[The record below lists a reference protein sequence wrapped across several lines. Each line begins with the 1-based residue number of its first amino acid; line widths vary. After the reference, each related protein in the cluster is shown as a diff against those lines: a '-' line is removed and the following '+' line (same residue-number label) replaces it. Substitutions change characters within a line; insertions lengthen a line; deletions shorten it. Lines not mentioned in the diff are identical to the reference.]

1 MLCRAAWGSWYPIF
15 SGQSHQLIHIY
26 IRPQGRKPELALLN
40 KKYRPQG
47 RKPGRHAKFAWS
59 TRAHHH
65 GNTTTTAKNNLF
77 LLSWRMVQLKLQSK

>member
-47 RKPGRHAKFAWS
+47 RKRLVGMQILPGQ
-59 TRAHHH
+59 H
-65 GNTTTTAKNNLF
+65 GHTTTTAKNNLF